1 MSNEIKKAV
10 KVFLLPDYEQ
20 EEKYLTEMHKNGWKL
35 KRVNVIGFVYTFEKC
50 KPENV
55 VYRLDF
61 AEKKDKDMQSYITMF
76 SEYGWEYIQDVNDY
90 SYFRK
95 GADGLAE
102 EDMELFSDSESRLEM
117 MKRIINTKLMP
128 FWIIFVCIL
137 VPNFIKAMA
146 HGFDDIPLHTVLTV
160 IFTLLFVWYSYVI
173 IHCMI
178 AFSKIKRKYKKE

>member
-10 KVFLLPDYEQ
+10 KIFLLPDYEQ
-20 EEKYLTEMHKNGWKL
+20 EEKYLTDMHKNGWKL
-35 KRVNVIGFVYTFEKC
+35 KKVSKIGFVYTFVKC

-61 AEKKDKDMQSYITMF
+61 AEKKDKDMQSYVAMF

-95 GADGLAE
+95 RADGLAE
-102 EDMELFSDSESRLEM
+102 EDTELFSDNESRLEM
-117 MKRIINTKLMP
+117 IKRIINTKLMP
-128 FWIIFVCIL
+128 IWVIFLCIL
-137 VPNFIKAMA
+137 VPNFIRAMT

-160 IFTLLFVWYSYVI
+160 IYTLLFAWYSYAI
-173 IHCMI
+173 IHCQI
-178 AFSKIKRKYKKE
+178 AFSELKKKYKKE